1 MRIYKFDNLKFL
13 LILLVVIGHF
23 CDLYINDYVVLKK
36 IFIFVYA
43 FHMPLFIFVTGLFQ
57 KKISS
62 YKEIPYKKILFYI
75 GLMYFMKITI
85 FLVSKK
91 YNLGYNFEMFSG
103 GEVYWYLGAIIIYNL
118 LIPFINKINY
128 VYLFCFSIII
138 GLFVGYDNSIGD
150 YLYLSR
156 AIVFFPFYLLGYFFR
171 NSREQILKLSSSL
184 IIKIVSFLI
193 IILFLYWCFKDIDYI
208 YKYRMLFTGRNA
220 YSLIDSFVCSYKHRL
235 FTYFIS
241 FVVGSSIFC
250 VVPNR
255 KIKIISNL
263 GKNTLQVY
271 VLHCAIL
278 LWLKGVGF
286 FEFLRGEFGNYFIYV
301 YLLIAVILTCFLSI
315 RKFRLLFN
323 YIQRKMFV
331 DD

>member
-103 GEVYWYLGAIIIYNL
+103 SEVYWYLGAIIIYNL
-118 LIPFINKINY
+118 LISITNKINY
-128 VYLFCFSIII
+128 IYLFVFSIII

-156 AIVFFPFYLLGYFFR
+156 VIVFFPFYLLGYFFSD
-171 NSREQILKLSSSL
+171 NRELILRLSSSL
-184 IIKIVSFLI
+184 GVKIISFLI
-193 IILFLYWCFKDIDYI
+193 ISLFFYWCFNDINYI

-250 VVPNR
+250 IVPSR

-271 VLHCAIL
+271 VLHQPIVFL
-278 LWLKGVGF
+278 LKGVGF
-286 FEFLRGEFGNYFIYV
+286 FELLRGEFGNYFIYV
-301 YLLIAVILTCFLSI
+301 YLLIAIILTCFLSI

>member
-75 GLMYFMKITI
+75 GLMYFMKASI
-85 FLVSKK
+85 FVVSSK
-91 YNLGYNFEMFSG
+91 YGLGYQFEFFSG
-103 GEVYWYLGAIIIYNL
+103 GEGYWYLGVLIVYIFL
-118 LIPFINKINY
+118 LPIINKIKFN
-128 VYLFCFSIII
+128 YLFVFSLLLGI
-138 GLFVGYDNSIGD
+138 FVGYDNSVGD
-150 YLYLSR
+150 FLYLSK
-156 AIVFFPFYLLGYFFR
+156 AIVFFPFYLLGYYFSNRRVELANF
-171 NSREQILKLSSSL
+171 SSLKILKIFAIL
-184 IIKIVSFLI
+184 IILGFGI
-193 IILFLYWCFKDIDYI
+193 YCFYNIDYI
-208 YKYRMLFTGRNA
+208 YKFRMLFNGRNA

-235 FTYFIS
+235 FTYSIS

-250 VVPNR
+250 IVPSR

-271 VLHCAIL
+271 VLHQPIAFL
-278 LWLKGVGF
+278 LKGVGF
-286 FEFLRGEFGNYFIYV
+286 FELLRGEFGNYFIYV
-301 YLLIAVILTCFLSI
+301 YLLIAIILTCFLSI

>member
-57 KKISS
+57 KKITS
-62 YKEIPYKKILFYI
+62 YKMVPIKKILFYL
-75 GLMYFMKITI
+75 GLIYFMKITI

-103 GEVYWYLGAIIIYNL
+103 SEVYWYLGAIIIYNL
-118 LIPFINKINY
+118 LIPITNKINY
-128 VYLFCFSIII
+128 IYLFVFSIII

-156 AIVFFPFYLLGYFFR
+156 VIVFFPFYLLGYFFSD
-171 NSREQILKLSSSL
+171 NRELILRLSSSL
-184 IIKIVSFLI
+184 GVKIISFLI
-193 IILFLYWCFKDIDYI
+193 ISLFFYWCFNDINYI

-250 VVPNR
+250 IVPSR

-271 VLHCAIL
+271 VLHQPIVFL
-278 LWLKGVGF
+278 LKGVGF
-286 FEFLRGEFGNYFIYV
+286 FELLRGEFGNYFIYV
-301 YLLIAVILTCFLSI
+301 YLLIAIILTCFLSI